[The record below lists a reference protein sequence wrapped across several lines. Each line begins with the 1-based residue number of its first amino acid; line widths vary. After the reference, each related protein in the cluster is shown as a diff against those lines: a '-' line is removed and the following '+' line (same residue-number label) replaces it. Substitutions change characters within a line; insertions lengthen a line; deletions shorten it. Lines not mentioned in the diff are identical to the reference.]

1 MDNPRNTYLKVAYC
15 EDPFFF
21 FTKFRLNLLIF
32 EVLWGVLFVY
42 VYGLATY
49 FIPKKNHEWIYTFI
63 DIELNWWEGVIKSV
77 CLTVSLFL
85 KKKNL
90 NWIISFGSKENKN
103 YMALIQE
110 KLQNF
115 WS

>member
-1 MDNPRNTYLKVAYC
+1 MNNPRNTYLKVAYC

-85 KKKNL
+85 KKKKIEL
-90 NWIISFGSKENKN
+90 NYIIWIKRK
-103 YMALIQE
+103 
-110 KLQNF
+110 
-115 WS
+115 